1 MAIIHSLK
9 CTVPFSFAVPLFS
22 LAATHCH
29 SLSLFATHFH
39 SLSLFVPLVVIRC
52 HSLYHSLSFVVTRC
66 ITRCATRCHSLSLD
80 VPLVCLF
87 ISDLSKLTF
96 QHHLHKM
103 YMAFY
108 LLKWTYFNDVNM
120 GRNILINS
128 QLERTLFMSS
138 MKQNW
143 EREKKHGKRKQ
154 HRWEWLHIK
163 LDTRFKFI
171 ESFWIWTKNKNQ
183 RYQQ

>member
-1 MAIIHSLK
+1 MYCPVFICCTTVLTCCHSL
-9 CTVPFSFAVPLFS
+9 PFFVTLCHSFS
-22 LAATHCH
+22 LFVTLCTTCCH
-29 SLSLFATHFH
+29 SLSLV
-39 SLSLFVPLVVIRC
+39 VPLVVIRC
-52 HSLYHSLSFVVTRC
+52 YSLYHSLSFVV
-66 ITRCATRCHSLSLD
+66 TRCATRCHSLSLD

-96 QHHLHKM
+96 QPHLHKM